1 MAAIMNFAIFPIDKG
16 DHIGEYVSKVIQYI
30 KDSGYTYQF
39 TPMGTIIEA
48 PTVPE
53 VLKVVEKAYE
63 IMDPISDRIYCVM
76 NMDYNKNKDSMIKS
90 KIASIENRI
99 GTVNKMN

>member
-1 MAAIMNFAIFPIDKG
+1 MSSYFKIEK
-16 DHIGEYVSKVIQYI
+16 
-30 KDSGYTYQF
+30 KDSGIKYQF

-53 VLKVVEKAYE
+53 VLKVVEESYK

-76 NMDYNKNKDSMIKS
+76 NMDYNKKKEGLIEK
-90 KIASIENRI
+90 KKASIEKRI
-99 GTVNKMN
+99 GEV